1 MHALVLSIIS
11 LHALP
16 ALSNP
21 IKPVFFVSIVFC
33 VCMQQPIHGRR
44 MEGEGVCFKWEKTN
58 FTIFGPVEENLDKCT
73 VVALPWKKPFRC
85 PWTDLDVLCEH

>member
-33 VCMQQPIHGRR
+33 VYMPQPIHGRR
-44 MEGEGVCFKWEKTN
+44 MEGEEGLFQVGKNKFYHFWPRRRK
-58 FTIFGPVEENLDKCT
+58 FG
-73 VVALPWKKPFRC
+73 
-85 PWTDLDVLCEH
+85 